1 MAKVNFSKL
10 AGKNSQK
17 AIDINWEVYLPAK
30 GLISGEA
37 SEYIKVHTTSSNLP
51 KQEIKFDTLNIKGV
65 KSRQVTNIDREGD
78 ISMEV
83 AESDTYLVQQW
94 LENVATSYVDPET
107 RNIANKKDYQIDE
120 GIEIVLTDGEGNPQK
135 TYKLKYCTIEAPEP
149 QEISTGDGAIAKV
162 KFNIHHLNWEFGD
175 AEGNT

>member
-1 MAKVNFSKL
+1 MKRKSRLTIALLLGVLALSGCEKKAPNPVGITIKAEGDKQSIKVGETLKFSAL
-10 AGKNSQK
+10 VMPEDAVQK
-17 AIDINWEVYLPAK
+17 VKWTVAPVT
-30 GLISGEA
+30 GEA
-37 SEYIKVHTTSSNLP
+37 
-51 KQEIKFDTLNIKGV
+51 NITDEGV
-65 KSRQVTNIDREGD
+65 LTAVKEGN
-78 ISMEV
+78 V
-83 AESDTYLVQQW
+83 NV
-94 LENVATSYVDPET
+94 VATSYVDPET